1 MKRNNAQIARLL
13 NELAD
18 ALEIPAENPFR
29 VNAYRKAVRVLQDL
43 PEDVSD
49 LLAREGEK
57 GILEIPGVGSG
68 IAKKIVEYLQTGRIR
83 KHDEVMARV
92 PSGLLPLLNI
102 QGLGPRTIHLAW
114 KELGVTGLEDLKRV
128 IENGELARLPG
139 LGPKKVA
146 NILKGIE
153 SLERTGKRIP
163 IGEAIP
169 LVESILE
176 ALRQEAPVD
185 QLSPAGSF
193 RRMKETVGDLD
204 ILATSSDPARLIQT
218 FVHLPG
224 VTRILAAG
232 ETKGSAIFEDRYQ
245 VDLRVVDNS
254 SYGAALQYFTGSRDH
269 NVHLRGIARERGLK
283 ISEYGVFRGEQ
294 RVAGE
299 TEESVY
305 SALDMLWI
313 PPELREDRGEIEA
326 AQEGRLPS
334 LLELSQIKGD
344 LHVHSRYSDG
354 HSTLEEIAEEA
365 RRLGYAYVAVC
376 DHSRTAR
383 YARGLE
389 IDRLKKKLEEIRA
402 LNERL
407 EDVTLLAGAE
417 VDILPDGSLDYPDEI
432 LAELDYV
439 VASIHQW
446 RKKEDLTERILRA
459 MDNPYIHAIAHP
471 TGRLLTGRDPYP
483 VDLDAV
489 AEKAAQTGV
498 WLEINAHAER
508 LDLNDP
514 HILQVRRRG
523 VRFVL
528 GTDAH
533 HAQQMWMM
541 RLGVGMARR
550 GWLPPEE
557 VINTCPLPEL
567 RQRLQ
572 ERRKRRSSV

>member
-13 NELAD
+13 EELAD
-18 ALEIPAENPFR
+18 ALEILGENPFR

-43 PEDVSD
+43 PEDVAD
-49 LLAREGEK
+49 ILEREGEK
-57 GILEIPGVGSG
+57 GIQAIPGVGSG
-68 IAKKIVEYLQTGRIR
+68 IAKKIIEYLKTGRIK
-83 KHDEVMARV
+83 KHDEVLARV

-102 QGLGPRTIHLAW
+102 QGLGPRTVHLAW
-114 KELGVTGLEDLKRV
+114 RELGVTNLEALKRV
-128 IENGELARLPG
+128 IQDGSLAQLPG
-139 LGPKKVA
+139 MGPKKVA

-153 SLERTGKRIP
+153 LMERTGKRIP
-163 IGEAIP
+163 LGEAIP

-204 ILATSSDPARLIQT
+204 ILATSPEPTRLIQA

-224 VTRILAAG
+224 VTRVLAAG

-245 VDLRVVDNS
+245 VDLRVVDAAA
-254 SYGAALQYFTGSRDH
+254 YGAALQYFTGSRDH

-283 ISEYGVFRGEQ
+283 ISEYGVFEGDHRM
-294 RVAGE
+294 AGE

-305 SALDMLWI
+305 RVLNMLWI

-326 AQEGRLPS
+326 AQEGQLPD
-334 LLELSQIKGD
+334 LVTLQQIRGD

-354 HSTLEEIAEEA
+354 HSSLEEIAQEA
-365 RRLGYAYVAVC
+365 RRRGYAYVAVC
-376 DHSRTAR
+376 DHSVSAR
-383 YARGLE
+383 YARGLD
-389 IDRLKKKLEEIRA
+389 IDRLWKKLEEIRR
-402 LNERL
+402 LNTRL
-407 EDVTLLAGAE
+407 KDITLLAGAE
-417 VDILPDGSLDYPDEI
+417 VDILPDGSLDYPDDV

-446 RKKEDLTERILRA
+446 RKEEDLTERILRA
-459 MDNPYIHAIAHP
+459 MDNPYVHAIAHP
-471 TGRLLTGRDPYP
+471 TGRLLSGREPYT
-483 VDLDAV
+483 VDLNAV

-508 LDLNDP
+508 LDLNDTR
-514 HILQVRRRG
+514 ILQVRRAG

-550 GWLPPEE
+550 GWVRPEE
-557 VINTCPLPEL
+557 IINTRSLPEL
-567 RQRLQ
+567 RTLLQ